1 MANNYILQEVLDR
14 IEARYGDLNNE
25 GGCSVPTKDG
35 YVWLSVADIVQI
47 IEHVDAM
54 YDDED

>member
-14 IEARYGDLNNE
+14 IEAKYGDLNNE
-25 GGCSVPTKDG
+25 RGCSVYTENG

-47 IEHVDAM
+47 IERVDAM
-54 YDDED
+54 YNDED

>member
-14 IEARYGDLNNE
+14 IEAKYGDLANE
-25 GGCSVPTKDG
+25 RGCSVYTDNG
-35 YVWLSVADIVQI
+35 YAWLSVADIVAI
-47 IEHVDAM
+47 IERVDAM

>member
-14 IEARYGDLNNE
+14 IEARYGDLTNE
-25 GGCSVPTKDG
+25 RGCSVHTDNG
-35 YVWLSVADIVQI
+35 YVWLSVADIVNI
-47 IEHVDAM
+47 IERVDAM